1 MQTETYFSVSEDIA
15 RRSGMIGQR
24 YMTKGGRYILSDRDL
39 RSLRLEPLE
48 YIHGID
54 VEMLSR
60 DEAKTAIAEGGY
72 KMTEDPVEEPAG
84 ETEDPDTGDDVTDGD
99 EGEPSGDGEEE
110 TVQDTEEVNNDETEG
125 KEEEDHE

>member
-1 MQTETYFSVSEDIA
+1 MSEDIA

>member
-24 YMTKGGRYILSDRDL
+24 YMTKDGRYILSDRDL

-110 TVQDTEEVNNDETEG
+110 TVQDTEEVNNEETEG
-125 KEEEDHE
+125 KEDDHE